1 MKVFRLIDRLPA
13 FNKAVITI
21 GTFDGVHLGHQKII
35 QQLKEEAHSI
45 GGESVLITFHPHPRH
60 IIHPD
65 LNLPELTTL
74 EERIQLLRRY
84 GIDNLVVVPFTE
96 GFASLSAEKFIEEF
110 LVDKF
115 HPNKIIIGYDHKFGN
130 NREGDFHLLEK
141 WSNQYHY
148 EVKEIDEQL
157 IQESIISSTKIRT
170 ALLNAEIE
178 KANQFLGHPYSFTG
192 KIVLNNQT
200 GRSIGFP
207 TANLEISEKNKL
219 IPSNGVYT
227 VTAELEGGSNSL
239 KGMMNIGMRPTVNGQ
254 SRAIEVHL
262 FDFDQD
268 IYDRHLTVWMHH
280 YLRAEQKFSGLP
292 ALQEQLHKD
301 KTQSIELLA
310 NFKF

>member
-1 MKVFRLIDRLPA
+1 MKVFRIIDRLPA
-13 FNKAVITI
+13 FTKAVITI

-35 QQLKEEAHSI
+35 QQLKEEAHSV

-65 LNLPELTTL
+65 LHLPELTTL
-74 EERIQLLRRY
+74 EERIQLLRKY

-96 GFASLSAEKFIEEF
+96 TFASLSADKFIQEF

-115 HPNKIIIGYDHKFGN
+115 HPYKIIIGYDHKFGN

-141 WSNQYHY
+141 WASHYHY

-170 ALLNAEIE
+170 ALLNADIE

-219 IPSNGVYT
+219 IPANGVYS
-227 VTAELEGGSNSL
+227 VTAELEGGNNL
-239 KGMMNIGMRPTVNGQ
+239 FKGMMNIGMRPTVNGQ

-268 IYDRHLTVWMHH
+268 IYGRHLTVWLHH

-301 KTQSIELLA
+301 KTQSIDLLA
-310 NFKF
+310 NI

>member
-1 MKVFRLIDRLPA
+1 MDRLPA
-13 FNKAVITI
+13 FIKAVVTI

-35 QQLKEEAHSI
+35 QQLKEEAFSI

-65 LNLPELTTL
+65 LHLPELTTL
-74 EERIQLLRRY
+74 EERIQLLRKY

-96 GFASLSAEKFIEEF
+96 AFASLSAEKYIQEF
-110 LVDKF
+110 LVENF
-115 HPNKIIIGYDHKFGN
+115 HPHKIIIGYDHKFGN
-130 NREGDFHLLEK
+130 NREGDFKLLEELA
-141 WSNQYHY
+141 SNYGF

-170 ALLNAEIE
+170 ALQHAEIA

-200 GRSIGFP
+200 GRSIGYP
-207 TANLEISEKNKL
+207 TANLEIAEKNKL
-219 IPSNGVYT
+219 IPANGVYS
-227 VTAELEGGSNSL
+227 VTAELEGDNNL
-239 KGMMNIGMRPTVNGQ
+239 FKGMMNIGMRPTVNGQ

-268 IYDRHLTVWMHH
+268 IYGRHLTVRLHH
-280 YLRAEQKFSGLP
+280 YLRAEQKFTGLP

-301 KTQSIELLA
+301 KLRSIELLA
-310 NFKF
+310 PINF

>member
-1 MKVFRLIDRLPA
+1 MKVFRNIDTLPA
-13 FNKAVITI
+13 FRNAVITI

-35 QQLKEEAHSI
+35 QQLKEEAGSVS
-45 GGESVLITFHPHPRH
+45 GESVLITFHPHPRH

-74 EERIQLLRRY
+74 EERIQLLRKY

-96 GFASLSAEKFIEEF
+96 KFAALTAEKFIQEF

-115 HPNKIIIGYDHKFGN
+115 HPHKIIIGYDHKFGN
-130 NREGDFHLLEK
+130 KREGDFHLLEK
-141 WSNQYHY
+141 WSSHFHY

-170 ALLNAEIE
+170 ALLNTEIE

-219 IPSNGVYT
+219 IPAIGVYT
-227 VTAELEGGSNSL
+227 VTAELEGDSTRL
-239 KGMMNIGMRPTVNGQ
+239 KGMMNIGVRPTVNGQ
-254 SRAIEVHL
+254 SRSIEVHL
-262 FDFDQD
+262 FDFNQD

-280 YLRAEQKFSGLP
+280 FLREEKKFSGLDT
-292 ALQEQLHKD
+292 LKQQLKSD
-301 KTQSIELLA
+301 QTESLKLLES
-310 NFKF
+310 K

>member
-13 FNKAVITI
+13 FNKAVVTI

-35 QQLKEEAHSI
+35 QQLKEEALSI

-60 IIHPD
+60 ILHPD

-74 EERIQLLRRY
+74 EERIQLLRKY

-96 GFASLSAEKFIEEF
+96 TFASFSAEKFIQEF

-130 NREGDFHLLEK
+130 KREGDFHLLEK
-141 WSNQYHY
+141 WSRHFQYD
-148 EVKEIDEQL
+148 VKEIDEQL

-219 IPSNGVYT
+219 IPANGVYT
-227 VTAELEGGSNSL
+227 VTAELEGGGHTL

-292 ALQEQLHKD
+292 ALQEQLYID

>member
-1 MKVFRLIDRLPA
+1 MKVFRHIDRLPA

-35 QQLKEEAHSI
+35 QQLKEASAAVS
-45 GGESVLITFHPHPRH
+45 GESVLITFHPHPRH

-74 EERIQLLRRY
+74 EERIQLLRKY
-84 GIDNLVVVPFTE
+84 GIDNLVVIPFTE
-96 GFASLSAEKFIEEF
+96 AFATLSAERFIEEF

-115 HPNKIIIGYDHKFGN
+115 HPNKIIIGYDHRFGN
-130 NREGDFHLLEK
+130 QREGDFHLLEK
-141 WSNQYHY
+141 WSSQYHY

-170 ALLNAEIE
+170 ALLHAEIE
-178 KANQFLGHPYSFTG
+178 KANLYLGHPYSFTG
-192 KIVLNNQT
+192 TIVLNNQT

-207 TANLEISEKNKL
+207 TANLDISEKNKL
-219 IPSNGVYT
+219 IPANGVYT
-227 VTAELEGGSNSL
+227 VTAALEGSGDTF

-254 SRAIEVHL
+254 SRSIEVHL
-262 FDFDQD
+262 FDFNQD
-268 IYDRHLTVWMHH
+268 IYGRHLTVWIHH

-292 ALQEQLHKD
+292 ALKEQLHND
-301 KTQSIELLA
+301 RARSIDLLA
-310 NFKF
+310 HITS